1 MSEVANEGTGKLY
14 VVGLGP
20 GGAEDMSGRARKAI
34 EACDLVAGYT
44 VYIDLLHDEFPEK
57 EILTTPMRKEVDRCR
72 KALEAAAGGRSVAMV
87 CSGDPGV
94 YGMAGLIF
102 ELASEYPPVDI
113 EVIPGV
119 SASTGGAAVLGAPLM
134 HDWCT
139 ISLSDLL
146 TPWEKIEQ
154 RLTAAAQADFVISL
168 YNPSSHK
175 RPDYLQRACD
185 ILLAAGKDPDTVCG
199 TVRNIGREGEEA
211 NIMTLAKLRDTK
223 VDMFTCVYIG
233 NSQTREID
241 GHMVTPRGYLQRE
254 D

>member
-1 MSEVANEGTGKLY
+1 MSESAGKLY

-20 GGAEDMSGRARKAI
+20 GGADDMTLRARAAV
-34 EACDLVAGYT
+34 EASDLIAGYT
-44 VYIDLLHDEFPEK
+44 VYVDLLRDEYPQK

-72 KALEAAAGGRSVAMV
+72 KALEAAATGRSVAMV

-94 YGMAGLIF
+94 YGMAGLIY
-102 ELASEYPPVDI
+102 ELAAELPAEFASVDI
-113 EVIPGV
+113 VIIPGV

-154 RLTAAAQADFVISL
+154 RLRAAAQADFVISL

-175 RPDYLQRACD
+175 RPDYLKRACD
-185 ILLAAGKDPDTVCG
+185 ILLAAGKDPSTVCG

-211 NIMTLAKLRDTK
+211 RVMTLAELRDTQ
-223 VDMFTCVYIG
+223 VDMFTCVFIG
-233 NSQTREID
+233 NSQTKEID

>member
-1 MSEVANEGTGKLY
+1 METSMSEVANEGTGKLY

-139 ISLSDLL
+139 ISLSDL
-146 TPWEKIEQ
+146 
-154 RLTAAAQADFVISL
+154 
-168 YNPSSHK
+168 
-175 RPDYLQRACD
+175 C
-185 ILLAAGKDPDTVCG
+185 
-199 TVRNIGREGEEA
+199 
-211 NIMTLAKLRDTK
+211 
-223 VDMFTCVYIG
+223 
-233 NSQTREID
+233 
-241 GHMVTPRGYLQRE
+241 PRGRRSSSVYLPQPRPISSSASTIPLRTSAPTTCNVPATSCLPPARTRTPCAARCATSGAKARRRTS
-254 D
+254 

>member
-1 MSEVANEGTGKLY
+1 MSEVANEVAGKLY

-44 VYIDLLHDEFPEK
+44 VYVDLLRDEFPDK

-72 KALEAAAGGRSVAMV
+72 KALEATAGGRNVAMV

-102 ELASEYPPVDI
+102 ELASEFPPVDI

-134 HDWCT
+134 HDYCV

-146 TPWEKIEQ
+146 TPWEKIER
-154 RLTAAAQADFVISL
+154 RLAAAAEADFVIAL

-185 ILLAAGKDPDTVCG
+185 ILLGIKDSETICG

-211 NIMTLAKLRDTK
+211 NVMTLAELRDTK
-223 VDMFTCVYIG
+223 VDMFTTVFIG
-233 NSQTREID
+233 NSQTMELD
-241 GHMVTPRGYLQRE
+241 GRMITPRGYLQRE